1 MIDCHAHVFPELD
14 EMARKLPGPARGAVL
29 ALERVLR
36 LPGASRLV
44 RGLPL
49 DVEKLAE
56 TRRRLPGP
64 LRQIVETVLSLG
76 IAPAILLGGSVRKL
90 RESMARNGVL
100 RTVVIAAHP
109 TTPNEWLLGQ
119 VRGATD
125 LVPVAHVP
133 ELPPGTPE
141 AAWRDAF
148 DALAKDGFSGFKIH
162 PNMDGRE
169 GDDPAYRAL
178 FAAAEAHHK
187 FVILHTGHF
196 SVPGYRK
203 RGPSD
208 AQAFAPLFQAFPAVR
223 VCLAHLNRD
232 APEAIWP
239 LLAQHA
245 QLFADTSWQTP
256 DSIRRTLAEVGPD
269 RLVLGS
275 DWPLLHTELQA
286 DALAVL
292 RAGAGAQAGRIGL
305 DSARRLLGT

>member
-14 EMARKLPGPARGAVL
+14 EMARKLPGPARAAVL
-29 ALERVLR
+29 TLERMMR

-64 LRQIVETVLSLG
+64 LKQIAETVLSIG

-90 RESMARNGVL
+90 RESMAKNGLL

-109 TTPNEWLLGQ
+109 TAPNDWLLAQ
-119 VRGATD
+119 VRGQAD

-133 ELPPGTPE
+133 ELPPGTDE
-141 AAWRDAF
+141 ATWRAAF
-148 DALAKDGFSGFKIH
+148 DALAKDGFAGFKIH

-169 GDDPAYRAL
+169 GEDVAYRAL
-178 FAAAEAHHK
+178 FAAAEAHGK

-208 AQAFAPLFQAFPAVR
+208 ARAFTPLFEAFPTVR

-232 APEAIWP
+232 RPEETWP
-239 LLAQHA
+239 LLARHA

-286 DALAVL
+286 DALATL
-292 RAGAGAQAGRIGL
+292 RSGAGAQAGRVGL
-305 DSARRLLGT
+305 DTGRRLLGA